1 MNRLETRSC
10 EPSAPGGSGGR
21 QGRLTDARLPAAP
34 RARTRNDPEQVSVT
48 RNGENLRRKLPPAPA
63 RTRRVSTRFPA
74 RRTVIVTR
82 SRDEAGADDGEG
94 RCGAD
99 LESWSYARGGDARR
113 KSGERGDEQDQ
124 ARASHYV

>member
-34 RARTRNDPEQVSVT
+34 RARTSNDPEQVSVA
-48 RNGENLRRKLPPAPA
+48 RNGENLKRKLPPAPA
-63 RTRRVSTRFPA
+63 RTRWVSTRFPA

-82 SRDEAGADDGEG
+82 SRATKPLPTTVRGAADRILRAGPV
-94 RCGAD
+94 
-99 LESWSYARGGDARR
+99 
-113 KSGERGDEQDQ
+113 
-124 ARASHYV
+124 RAAETRAEKAASAVRSRIRPVRLTM